1 MAGLYDEFEIIN
13 GPEDGSSF
21 PLVRVP
27 AYLGASAECAVQVAT
42 DPAILPKHVCITA
55 ASSGF
60 RLRLVE
66 GDGVLVNGRRAG
78 RVFSRIAREGDVIR
92 VGNTYLVLR
101 TSPEGLARRS
111 LGIAPDSDFLF
122 MLGKLGRVVRL
133 LLRMLFRTARG
144 VFSNVLSMVIT
155 LLVIAVLLS
164 FFIPGLKTWIGYYL
178 YVFRSYASQWV
189 NF

>member
-13 GPEDGSSF
+13 GPEDGSLF

-27 AYLGASAECAVQVAT
+27 AYLGAGADCAVQIAT
-42 DPAILPKHVCITA
+42 DPAVLPRHVCITA

-66 GDGVLVNGRRAG
+66 GGGVMVNGRRAG
-78 RVFSRIAREGDVIR
+78 RLFSRIAREGDVVR

-111 LGIAPDSDFLF
+111 MGLAPDSDFLF
-122 MLGKLGRVVRL
+122 ALGKVGRMVRL
-133 LLRMLFRTARG
+133 LLRGVFRSVRG
-144 VFSNVLSMVIT
+144 VFRNVISMIIT
-155 LLVIAVLLS
+155 VLVIAVLLS
-164 FFIPGLKTWIGYYL
+164 FFVPGLRLWMGYYL
-178 YVFRSYASQWV
+178 QVLRAYVNQWV